1 MPRRA
6 QPRQSDI
13 DRDGVGEACQAF
25 FRDADGDSLPDYLD
39 SCRYPDEELP
49 EGAAFV
55 PCDELGRRDS
65 DGDGVANDDD
75 ICWRVPNPRQD
86 PACLADLDGDG
97 VPNDRDNCLELP
109 NPDQVEAAPGLGAAC
124 AIPL

>member
-1 MPRRA
+1 M
-6 QPRQSDI
+6 
-13 DRDGVGEACQAF
+13 GEACQAF

-75 ICWRVPNPRQD
+75 IRWRVPNLRQD
-86 PACLADLDGDG
+86 PAFAWRTSTATACPTTGDNWPRALTPIRSRPPSG
-97 VPNDRDNCLELP
+97 SARP
-109 NPDQVEAAPGLGAAC
+109 AP
-124 AIPL
+124 IPL